1 MSHPAARVLGLLE
14 LLQSQHR
21 LTGAELSARLGVDER
36 TVRRYARTLAELG
49 IPVTAARG
57 RYGGYRLLPG
67 YKLPPL
73 MLTDD
78 EAVAVVLGLVAAE
91 QLGLGTEAPAT
102 AVALGKISRVL
113 PEALADRLA
122 AVRQTLGF
130 TLRRRTGTAGPDTTV
145 LLTLGAA
152 TRSRRRVT
160 LDYRSWRGEESRRDL
175 DPYGLVFHAGRW
187 YVTGHDHRR
196 GEIRTFRLDRI
207 AAVEPS
213 ADGEA
218 GQFTVP
224 DGFDPVGPRRPVA
237 GRSALRLVGRGAAG
251 DRPDRGPPPDPGQRG
266 GADRGAGRGAAARPR
281 GEPGRDGATARRA
294 RLAVHRRTAR
304 TSCAPRSPSTP
315 PGSPATPPAART
327 TGTTT
332 PPAVRTTGTTT
343 RSAGRTTGPSEAAR
357 RIGSKPSRPGGSS
370 PWPAARATRWGRRRS
385 PPSGPGRGRA

>member
-36 TVRRYARTLAELG
+36 TVRRYARTLEELG

-113 PEALADRLA
+113 PEALADRLS

-130 TLRRRTGTAGPDTTV
+130 TARRRTETVGPAASV

-152 TRSRRRVT
+152 TRSRRRVSLT
-160 LDYRSWRGEESRRDL
+160 YRSWRGEDSRRDL

-196 GEIRTFRLDRI
+196 DEIRTFRLDRI

-213 ADGEA
+213 TDPTGGTSADGGA

-224 DGFDPVGPRRPVA
+224 EGFDPVGHVARSLAGVPYTWSVEVLLETDLTEARRRIPPSVA
-237 GRSALRLVGRGAAG
+237 ELTEAPDGVLVRARAENLDGMAQLLAG
-251 DRPDRGPPPDPGQRG
+251 LGWPFTILRPDELRTALAEHATRL
-266 GADRGAGRGAAARPR
+266 AALAARHP
-281 GEPGRDGATARRA
+281 DT
-294 RLAVHRRTAR
+294 
-304 TSCAPRSPSTP
+304 
-315 PGSPATPPAART
+315 
-327 TGTTT
+327 
-332 PPAVRTTGTTT
+332 
-343 RSAGRTTGPSEAAR
+343 
-357 RIGSKPSRPGGSS
+357 
-370 PWPAARATRWGRRRS
+370 
-385 PPSGPGRGRA
+385 